1 MRTPVVSLLPLLLLT
16 LLAGATFWLERASQL
31 ESQDGK
37 GKERHDPDFII
48 ENFTTRRFN
57 LDGSLQHLLTAQRM
71 LHYADDDTTEAIAPS
86 LIHYGHRQPTRLAA
100 NHAWISKDGKEVL
113 LSEDVRMVRDA
124 AAGDPPLVVTTSELR
139 AYPDDGTAR
148 TDVPVTITHG
158 QSTFQG
164 NAMEANNR
172 THTVSLL
179 GRAHGTLYKSSREKP

>member
-1 MRTPVVSLLPLLLLT
+1 MKAPTVSLLPLLLLT

-31 ESQDGK
+31 ESRDDQGK
-37 GKERHDPDFII
+37 GRHDPDFII

-57 LDGSLQHLLTAQRM
+57 LDGSLQHSLAAKRM
-71 LHYADDDTTEAIAPS
+71 LHYVDDDTTEVIAPS
-86 LIHYGHRQPTRLAA
+86 LVHYGNSQPTRLAA

-113 LSEDVRMVRDA
+113 LSDDVRMVRDA
-124 AAGDPPLVVTTSELR
+124 AAGNPPLVVTTSELR

-148 TDVPVTITHG
+148 TEVPVTITHG
-158 QSTFQG
+158 RSVFQG

-179 GRAHGTLYKSSREKP
+179 GRAHGTLHKSSREKP